1 MLSIGMVKTGL
12 GTLGTS
18 KSKDPHLNI
27 GLIVPHSIWEERTYT
42 KKIKTAVQELNR
54 KGRGRFTFLEKYK
67 FECGSGT
74 ECEDVEK
81 VMVKVN
87 PSPRGNEDKTYHYD
101 FEYIFYI
108 SSKYK

>member
-1 MLSIGMVKTGL
+1 MNVNLFQKTGL

-87 PSPRGNEDKTYHYD
+87 PSPRGKEDKT
-101 FEYIFYI
+101 
-108 SSKYK
+108 